1 MNNFLS
7 TLICGAALMI
17 SVSAS
22 GKTITASKNYVTK
35 PVKTEQFSAIATTSS
50 VNVKYSQSPVTKIEI
65 YAPDNII
72 DYVDVRVSGN
82 TLTVGY
88 KSGSKIYIRGNNK
101 TEVRVSAP
109 SVTQFNTQ
117 SSGDIDIVTTLNAK
131 GEVIL
136 RTGSSGDI
144 EAGDIICNTL
154 NAKTGSSGD
163 IEVASVKCVAIDAMT
178 GSSGDIEL
186 KNVSAKTVN
195 ASTASSGDI
204 KISGTC
210 DVAEL
215 TTKSSGDIEA
225 RNLKAVNVKASTLS
239 SGDISCYATG
249 NRDIRKNSLGDIHCR

>member
-50 VNVKYSQSPVTKIEI
+50 VNVKYSQSPVTKVEI

-88 KSGSKIYIRGNNK
+88 KSDSKIYIRGNNK

-117 SSGDIDIVTTLNAK
+117 SSGDIDIDRK
-131 GEVIL
+131 
-136 RTGSSGDI
+136 
-144 EAGDIICNTL
+144 
-154 NAKTGSSGD
+154 
-163 IEVASVKCVAIDAMT
+163 SVV
-178 GSSGDIEL
+178 
-186 KNVSAKTVN
+186 
-195 ASTASSGDI
+195 
-204 KISGTC
+204 
-210 DVAEL
+210 
-215 TTKSSGDIEA
+215 
-225 RNLKAVNVKASTLS
+225 
-239 SGDISCYATG
+239 
-249 NRDIRKNSLGDIHCR
+249 